1 MDRLTLWERRTGPAL
16 LAIGVC
22 FLASWALPVVV
33 PALPPGADRV
43 LWYVQVAAWALFA
56 LDYAVRLALAPR
68 RLRFVVRNVPALVVV
83 LLPML
88 RPLWLLRA
96 LLLLQVVAAR
106 VRLPLRV
113 RAVVYVS
120 GTALFLAL
128 VGSVAVLDIERSHA
142 DGNIKTIGDALWWAL
157 TTMTT
162 VGYGDRFPVTPEGR
176 LVAAGLMTAG
186 IALLGVVTAAIASWF
201 VERFQASAAAER
213 RSEAELKQALEELAG
228 MRRELGELRQAVGE
242 LGRLREELA
251 ALTERLGDR

>member
-56 LDYAVRLALAPR
+56 LDYAVRLTLAPH

-186 IALLGVVTAAIASWF
+186 IALLGGLAFCCLVGEGAAADWSTGTNRPIAPASSSTPMAYMPVLPQPISSKGSSAVECAISLGSALAIA
-201 VERFQASAAAER
+201 
-213 RSEAELKQALEELAG
+213 
-228 MRRELGELRQAVGE
+228 
-242 LGRLREELA
+242 
-251 ALTERLGDR
+251 